1 MSYKREILRQSSV
14 HNVSFYSTQS
24 SALNPDSRLTSSSL
38 GVLLHGAA
46 LPDEGTLARGAGCG
60 ASEPAL
66 GGRPELGGETG
77 RLADGLACGV
87 HFGWS
92 GEGVAVGV
100 IVQSLVKV
108 ESGNMRD

>member
-1 MSYKREILRQSSV
+1 M
-14 HNVSFYSTQS
+14 
-24 SALNPDSRLTSSSL
+24 
-38 GVLLHGAA
+38 LLHGAA
-46 LPDEGTLARGAGCG
+46 LLDEGTLARGAGA

-92 GEGVAVGV
+92 GEGLAVCV

-108 ESGNMRD
+108 ESGNED